1 MDKRFVE
8 LDEQEQK
15 DRYNEEQARELEYQT
30 QMETYAEEIETE
42 ETMPEEPVSQ
52 PEDSIQ
58 NRMFRMHFTKEQL
71 SEVQRAMLVRV
82 PKDVILSY
90 FYPETPVTKMMEIR
104 RQYE

>member
-1 MDKRFVE
+1 ME

-15 DRYNEEQARELEYQT
+15 DRYNEEQARELE
-30 QMETYAEEIETE
+30 
-42 ETMPEEPVSQ
+42 
-52 PEDSIQ
+52 DSIQ

-71 SEVQRAMLVRV
+71 NEVQRAMLVRV

-90 FYPETPVTKMMEIR
+90 FYPETPVAKMMEIR

>member
-15 DRYNEEQARELEYQT
+15 ERYNEEQARKLEYQT
-30 QMETYAEEIETE
+30 QEEDFVEETEAEES
-42 ETMPEEPVSQ
+42 M

-71 SEVQRAMLVRV
+71 NEVQRAMLVHV

-104 RQYE
+104 GQYE